1 MSRLMMT
8 VAWAGGHGRAP
19 GRGPG
24 EAERMSNYKTV
35 AEWKWREQEW
45 KASRITGSIRPPQS
59 LK

>member
-1 MSRLMMT
+1 MT

-35 AEWKWREQEW
+35 AEWKWKEQEW